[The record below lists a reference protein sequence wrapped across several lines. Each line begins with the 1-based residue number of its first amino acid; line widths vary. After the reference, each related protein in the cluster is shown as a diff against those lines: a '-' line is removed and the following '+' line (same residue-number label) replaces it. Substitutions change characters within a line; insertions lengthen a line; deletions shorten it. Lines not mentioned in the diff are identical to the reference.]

1 MGKHGIHLHLMGPGI
16 LAHGR
21 QPMAVTYLP
30 NIRYG
35 FND

>member
-1 MGKHGIHLHLMGPGI
+1 MGKHGIHLHLMGI

-30 NIRYG
+30 NIRWHWVIY
-35 FND
+35 